1 MAESAGMTL
10 RLWVL
15 LIVALTV
22 VLLVGAALSFLLIYE
37 VGEFLKEDRC
47 LDRGG
52 RWHADQSVCEYLPKW
67 TWSPRLLEANLA
79 RVKVPSEFPR
89 TTTLKSFEK

>member
-1 MAESAGMTL
+1 MTL
-10 RLWVL
+10 RLGVL

-22 VLLVGAALSFLLIYE
+22 VLLVGAALGFLLIYE

-52 RWHADQSVCEYLPKW
+52 RWHADQSVL
-67 TWSPRLLEANLA
+67 
-79 RVKVPSEFPR
+79 
-89 TTTLKSFEK
+89 